1 MPKLTESGIAALVPK
16 NDKYKVYDQD
26 GLYLVVNPT
35 GKKSWMQ
42 KFTFAGARPEVSIG
56 SWPALT
62 RNDAYRK
69 VIDNLRLIESGI
81 NPKLHKRAAKI
92 ALVGEHSNSF
102 EFVAREWFEK
112 KKLEWAESHSSK
124 IIRRLELYVFPV
136 IGKLPVAQVT
146 THDCWIALEK
156 IEKRGTIE
164 TAHRARTNLG
174 QVLRY
179 AVATGRRPDDPTT
192 ALRGALKS
200 GARKHFASL
209 TKPDEVRDLLQSI
222 DSFVGTP
229 PVMMALRLS
238 PLLFVRPGEVRQMEW
253 AELDLENRIWTVPAG
268 KMKKRRMHLVP
279 LSSQAMAILQEMQQ
293 YSGECRYVFPGAR
306 DRKKRCMSDAAI
318 NAALRRMGYDTTS
331 QMTGHG
337 FRAMAKTLLKGT
349 LKIDNDVIKKQMA
362 HKLDDEPLGEAYD
375 RNEFWFERV
384 EMMQIWSDYLDQLK
398 KSA

>member
-1 MPKLTESGIAALVPK
+1 MAKLTESGISALTPK
-16 NDKYKVYDQD
+16 GERYKVYDQD

-35 GKKSWMQ
+35 GKKRWYQ
-42 KFTFAGARPEVSIG
+42 KFTFAGVRGEVSIG
-56 SWPALT
+56 GWPGLT

-81 NPKLHKRAAKI
+81 DPKLNKRAAKI
-92 ALVGEHSNSF
+92 ALAGEHANSF
-102 EFVAREWFEK
+102 ELVGREWFEK
-112 KKLEWAESHSSK
+112 KKPEWAESHASK

-164 TAHRARTNLG
+164 TAHRARTNIG
-174 QVLRY
+174 QVMRY
-179 AVATGRRPDDPTT
+179 AVSTGRRMDDPTT

-209 TKPDEVRDLLQSI
+209 TKPDEVRDLLLSI

-229 PVMMALRLS
+229 SVMMALRLS

-253 AELDLENRIWTVPAG
+253 AELDLENSKWTVPAG
-268 KMKKRRMHLVP
+268 KMKKRRTHLVP
-279 LSSQAMAILQEMQQ
+279 LSIQAVSILKEMQS
-293 YSGECRYVFPGAR
+293 YSGDCRYVFPSAR
-306 DRKKRCMSDAAI
+306 DRKKRSMSDAAI
-318 NAALRRMGYDTTS
+318 NAALRRMGYDTKA
-331 QMTGHG
+331 QFTGHG

-349 LKIDNDVIKKQMA
+349 LKVNNDVIKKQMA

-375 RNEFWFERV
+375 RNEFWDERV
-384 EMMQIWSDYLDQLK
+384 SMMQLWADYLDQLK

>member
-1 MPKLTESGIAALVPK
+1 MAKLTESGIAALDQK
-16 NDKYKVYDQD
+16 DQRYKVYDQD

-35 GKKSWMQ
+35 GKKNWMQ
-42 KFTFAGARPEVSIG
+42 KFTFAGARQEVSLG
-56 SWPALT
+56 GWPALT

-164 TAHRARTNLG
+164 TAHRARTNIG
-174 QVLRY
+174 QVMRY
-179 AVATGRRPDDPTT
+179 AVSTGRRTDDPTT
-192 ALRGALKS
+192 ALRGSLKS
-200 GARKHFASL
+200 SAPKHFASL
-209 TKPDEVRDLLQSI
+209 TKPNDVRDLLLSI

-229 PVMMALRLS
+229 PVMLALKLA
-238 PLLFVRPGEVRQMEW
+238 PLLFVRPGELRQMEW
-253 AELDLENRIWTVPAG
+253 PEIDFESCVWTVPAG
-268 KMKKRRMHLVP
+268 KMKKRREHLVP
-279 LSSQAMAILQEMQQ
+279 LSTQALALLKQMNG
-293 YSGECRYVFPGAR
+293 YSADCRHVFPSAR
-306 DRKKRCMSDAAI
+306 DRKKRCMSNAAI
-318 NAALRRMGYDTTS
+318 NAALKRMGYDTNE

-349 LKIDNDVIKKQMA
+349 LKVNNDVIKKQMA
-362 HKLDDEPLGEAYD
+362 HKIDDEPLGETYD
-375 RNEFWFERV
+375 RNEFWDERV
-384 EMMQIWSDYLDQLK
+384 SMMQAWADYLDTLK